1 MRLQWPLT
9 GRAEEIRLIDA
20 GLSTTDVAGVVI
32 HGAAGVGKSRVAREA
47 LKLAASRGCQ
57 CRWAVGTS
65 AARSLPLAPFTPWV
79 PAVGSDSL
87 QLVRDVIESLTS
99 APEGVGVVVGVDDAH
114 LLDDLSTF
122 VMHQVVQ
129 RGLAKVVLTVR
140 DRESIAPALQEM
152 WHAAPFERLDLQ
164 PLSREE
170 TTTLLMATVGN
181 AVDRH
186 AAQQLWELTQ
196 GNVLYLRNIVDQ
208 GVADGRLAVQRGYWR
223 WTGDPVVPPSLVE
236 FIEARIGALTGSVSD
251 VIDTLAVAEP
261 LPLRSLAR
269 LTDPDAIEEA
279 DIRGLITLHEQD
291 GGAEVRLAHPP
302 YGEVR
307 RTPQSRI
314 AVVNC
319 VARRWAA
326 RHERRHWPSNV
337 AVPPLLRCAQP
348 PSRCRLPIGNGRS

>member
-1 MRLQWPLT
+1 VP
-9 GRAEEIRLIDA
+9 
-20 GLSTTDVAGVVI
+20 
-32 HGAAGVGKSRVAREA
+32 
-47 LKLAASRGCQ
+47 
-57 CRWAVGTS
+57 S
-65 AARSLPLAPFTPWV
+65 A
-79 PAVGSDSL
+79 GSDSL

-99 APEGVGVVVGVDDAH
+99 APQGVGVVVGVDDAH

-122 VMHQVVQ
+122 VLQQVVQ
-129 RGLAKVVLTVR
+129 RGLAKVVLTVG
-140 DRESIAPALQEM
+140 DRESIPPALQEM

-208 GVADGRLAVQRGYWR
+208 GVADGRLAMHHGYWR

-269 LTDPDAIEEA
+269 LADPDAIEEA

-291 GGAEVRLAHPP
+291 GGAEVRLAHPL

-307 RTPQSRI
+307 RRRTPSLRLRRLRG
-314 AVVNC
+314 AVATELGASDGDDTRAIV
-319 VARRWAA
+319 RRSPTRA
-326 RHERRHWPSNV
+326 
-337 AVPPLLRCAQP
+337 
-348 PSRCRLPIGNGRS
+348 